1 MPYVIVVPAEPG
13 EGIPQGAAV
22 VRTGRGAFLA
32 YSDPH
37 VPFGE
42 RCAQAIRCGRP
53 VQVTGG
59 TEIGWFDD
67 FEGEIRL
74 NQRGAAVLAPWI
86 GHPVYRNDLTAR
98 DNRADRRARARR
110 LTMQGR
116 LAEAYRLDRR
126 LGL

>member
-1 MPYVIVVPAEPG
+1 MQYVIVVPAEPG

-42 RCAQAIRCGRP
+42 RCAQAVRHGSL
-53 VQVTGG
+53 VQVTGA

-67 FEGEIRL
+67 TEGEIRL
-74 NQRGAAVLAPWI
+74 NRRGADVLAPWI
-86 GHPVYRNDLTAR
+86 GHPVYRNDLAAR
-98 DNRADRRARARR
+98 ENLADRRARARR

-116 LAEAYRLDRR
+116 LAEAYRIDRR